1 MIPIATAGSAP
12 LIRGVDLTDTK
23 SKKRKIEKI
32 EASSDAPISQLV
44 PFTPQEVRI
53 QEVATGAV
61 ETATIFLT
69 CERSYPRLD
78 GGVDWTRLF
87 TLSVGKTTHPVGDLS
102 VDYRS
107 THLWVERLKNRQQE
121 KYKGVGS
128 ALMQT
133 VIRESFLQGKKGCVH
148 LYSHGRTAGFYWKLG
163 FTPLQERIA
172 IPRYPGLEELTEK
185 LVVCKKRLSRI
196 TSSDR
201 ELWPIVAEA
210 QKILAEDLAR
220 RNMASVVVDGE
231 YLIKKWF
238 WSHTEQPKVFVNT
251 LALFRAF
258 FENKPL
264 QVDQKPYAPLPAED
278 LLEGEM
284 VLSQKAVKIWKE
296 RFFPS

>member
-1 MIPIATAGSAP
+1 MIPSATTGSAP
-12 LIRGVDLTDTK
+12 PIRGVDQTGKK

-32 EASSDAPISQLV
+32 DVATVTPTSPLV
-44 PFTPQEVRI
+44 PFTPQKVQI
-53 QEVATGAV
+53 QEVATEAW

-78 GGVDWTRLF
+78 GGTDWTRLF
-87 TLSVGKTTHPVGDLS
+87 TLRLGKKSHPVGDLS

-107 THLWVERLKNRQQE
+107 SHLWVERLKNRQQK

-133 VIRESFLQGKKGCVH
+133 VIRESFLQGKEGCVH

-163 FTPLQERIA
+163 FTPLQESIS
-172 IPRYPGLEELTEK
+172 IPRYPGLKELTEK
-185 LVVCKKRLSRI
+185 LAVCKKRLSRI
-196 TSSDR
+196 TSSDP

-220 RNMASVVVDGE
+220 RGETSVVVDGD
-231 YLIKKWF
+231 YLFKEWF
-238 WSHTEQPKVFVNT
+238 WSHTKQPQVSVKTV
-251 LALFRAF
+251 ALFRAF

-264 QVDQKPYAPLPAED
+264 QVDQQPYAPLPTED

-284 VLSQKAVKIWKE
+284 RLSSKAVNTWKK